1 MPTAGGGHLP
11 PGSVCPPSR
20 ARARARAWLHRHDIH
35 ANTPSWLAGRAGW
48 LAELAELAH
57 FVVFL
62 SALTSFRYYVLRGG
76 SIKRIALM
84 IKRA

>member
-11 PGSVCPPSR
+11 TGSVCPPSR
-20 ARARARAWLHRHDIH
+20 ARALGSIGTIFTQIR
-35 ANTPSWLAGRAGW
+35 RAGW

-84 IKRA
+84 IKNA